1 MRPLILSLLAS
12 TLAAQG
18 APKAKP
24 APKAPTAKAA
34 KTPAAKDPVLAKVGP
49 AVVTESDFQAVL
61 AQMPQQQQMMVQIV
75 QGAKEELVNRI
86 AEGRLLSLEG
96 KKRGLDKTP
105 EFARTLAQTKDD
117 LLAREY
123 LKAETP
129 SLQAQMKLSD
139 ADLQAYFKAHEKDFV
154 TPAKASAR
162 HILVM
167 VEGPATQGKGMADE
181 AAKAKV
187 AQIQADL
194 KAGKK
199 LEDLA
204 ATCSD
209 DPGSKDKGG
218 LYEDFDPKS
227 MDPAF
232 AKAVEAQPLGVVG
245 EPVKSMYGYH
255 LIEVEKRT
263 PAVPLTFEQAKDKV
277 TEAATKVRQEEVWKG
292 LIAKLKKEFPVTIV
306 MPKAPEPKPQAVP
319 ETKPVSESAKPAM
332 ESAKP
337 AAETAKPAAEA
348 AKPAPEAGK

>member
-1 MRPLILSLLAS
+1 MRPVILSLLAL

-18 APKAKP
+18 APKAKTHTKKPAKP
-24 APKAPTAKAA
+24 APATK
-34 KTPAAKDPVLAKVGP
+34 AKDAILAKVGP

-75 QGAKEELVNRI
+75 QGAKEELVTRI
-86 AEGRLLSLEG
+86 AERKLLSLEAA
-96 KKRGLDKTP
+96 KRGLDKTP

-123 LKAETP
+123 LKAESP
-129 SLQAQMKLSD
+129 SLQAQMKVSD
-139 ADLQAYFKAHEKDFV
+139 ADLQAYFKAHEKDFM
-154 TPAKASAR
+154 TPEKDTAR
-162 HILVM
+162 HILVL
-167 VEGPATQGKGMADE
+167 VNGPATQGKGLTDE

-187 AQIQADL
+187 AQIEAEL

-204 ATCSD
+204 KTYSD

-218 LYEDFDPKS
+218 LYEDFDPKT

-232 AKAVEAQPLGVVG
+232 AKAVETQPLGVVG

-263 PAVPLTFEQAKDKV
+263 PAAPQTFEQAKGKV
-277 TEAATKVRQEEVWKG
+277 TEAATKARQEQVWKD
-292 LIAKLKKEFPVTIV
+292 LIAKLKLEFPVTIT
-306 MPKAPEPKPQAVP
+306 MPKPPAPKPEA
-319 ETKPVSESAKPAM
+319 PVAQ
-332 ESAKP
+332 P
-337 AAETAKPAAEA
+337 AAEPATKPE
-348 AKPAPEAGK
+348 PAIKPEAGK